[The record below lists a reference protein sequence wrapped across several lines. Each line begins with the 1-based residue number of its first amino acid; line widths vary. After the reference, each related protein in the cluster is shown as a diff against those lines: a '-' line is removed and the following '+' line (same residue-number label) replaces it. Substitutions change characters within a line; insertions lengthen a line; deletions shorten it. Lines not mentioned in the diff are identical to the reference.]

1 MMRWEIA
8 RDFWYSVASVAEMLG
23 LQRLYAACLVRML
36 DAHVK
41 HINAG
46 NTR

>member
-8 RDFWYSVASVAEMLG
+8 RDFWYHAGTVAEILG
-23 LQRLYAACLVRML
+23 LRRIYAACLVRML

-46 NTR
+46 NTQ